1 MKSKSLIKPFL
12 APLAVLLA
20 SGNAF
25 AAPLTATSISGSGS
39 YSNSPALINDG
50 TIPLQGSWWR
60 DATNV
65 YWTGTTPAFTL
76 DYGATY
82 TIEGVVV
89 SVDNNDDYSVQW
101 SADNA
106 TWNTLFN
113 IFSGYGEVNSGGM
126 DTLSSVTGDPQYVA
140 GMAFTPVQARYL
152 RISAT
157 GGDDMYSVG
166 EVQAFEPP
174 ASVPIPAAAWLFG
187 SGLAGLMG
195 VARRRNRAAAA

>member
-25 AAPLTATSISGSGS
+25 AAPITALSVSGSGT

-50 TIPLQGSWWR
+50 AIPLQGSAWA

-65 YWTGTTPAFTL
+65 YWNGTVPTFTL

-82 TIEGVVV
+82 KIDGVVV
-89 SVDNNDDYSVQW
+89 SVDNNDDYSMQW

-113 IFSGYGEVNSGGM
+113 ISQAYGEVGWGM
-126 DTLSSVTGDPQYVA
+126 DTLSSVTGDPQYAA

-157 GGDDMYSVG
+157 GGDHHYSVG
-166 EVQAFEPP
+166 EVQAFGSP
-174 ASVPIPAAAWLFG
+174 VPIPAAAWLFG